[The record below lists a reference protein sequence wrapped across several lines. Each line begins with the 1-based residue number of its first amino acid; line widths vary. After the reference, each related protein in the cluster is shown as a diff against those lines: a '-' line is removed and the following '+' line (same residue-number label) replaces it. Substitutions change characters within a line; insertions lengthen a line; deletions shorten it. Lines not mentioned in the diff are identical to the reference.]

1 MDREL
6 HLNVPFHKTG
16 ELDGCLTQLGN
27 LEGDTCHVLV
37 NAPGVQ
43 VHEVRKVGPD
53 EHPVILCL
61 GHGVPREAK
70 CPQVLEPPQVDD
82 LGRRGEKTHFRGC
95 CRAENTPRSLYLWY
109 SVRICSLAI
118 EPSALSG
125 VTGEEGLGVLSWM
138 TVLRP
143 WARPG
148 LSKESADLGSNA
160 SCGTSYPLYVSLN
173 SLTCKMG
180 IEMLC
185 VL

>member
-1 MDREL
+1 MDGEL

-82 LGRRGEKTHFRGC
+82 LGRRGGRPIFVAAAELKTPLEVSISG
-95 CRAENTPRSLYLWY
+95 T
-109 SVRICSLAI
+109 
-118 EPSALSG
+118 LSEFA
-125 VTGEEGLGVLSWM
+125 VW
-138 TVLRP
+138 P
-143 WARPG
+143 
-148 LSKESADLGSNA
+148 
-160 SCGTSYPLYVSLN
+160 
-173 SLTCKMG
+173 
-180 IEMLC
+180 
-185 VL
+185 